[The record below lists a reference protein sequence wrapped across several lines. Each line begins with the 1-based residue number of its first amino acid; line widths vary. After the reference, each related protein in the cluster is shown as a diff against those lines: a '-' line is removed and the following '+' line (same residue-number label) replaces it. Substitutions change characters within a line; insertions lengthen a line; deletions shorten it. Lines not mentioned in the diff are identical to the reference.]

1 MLNSHHLLIE
11 NQWLMAVRTQIFPE
25 PLFSPCTVPH
35 LNRQASQKSASLH
48 KAGMWNTFISRS
60 GLSKIPEM
68 NSQVV
73 GAIGKQVHRKA
84 FKCQFYLQN
93 PRAGL
98 FLKVGRLESVV
109 AVYALEKQTSKKTTK
124 TKALLLNG
132 PEGRQCLS
140 TTNRRKIRYFSVI
153 GKLDF
158 SAMTMPRWTACQ
170 NIESRLCRRYYT
182 AGLMLSC

>member
-25 PLFSPCTVPH
+25 PLSSPCTVPH
-35 LNRQASQKSASLH
+35 LKKQASQKSASLH

-68 NSQVV
+68 NSQAM
-73 GAIGKQVHRKA
+73 GAIGKQVHRKV

-98 FLKVGRLESVV
+98 FLKVGRMESVV
-109 AVYALEKQTSKKTTK
+109 AVYALEKQTSKKK
-124 TKALLLNG
+124 QQ
-132 PEGRQCLS
+132 RQKPCFSMGQRVDNVYQLQIEEKSGTFLS
-140 TTNRRKIRYFSVI
+140 LGNLILV
-153 GKLDF
+153 
-158 SAMTMPRWTACQ
+158 P
-170 NIESRLCRRYYT
+170 
-182 AGLMLSC
+182 